1 MDKKNLQPT
10 GSTNGFSLLELMVT
24 LAILAIILGIG
35 TSSFI
40 PQIDS
45 SHARAVSN
53 SLRASIAQT
62 RSESITRGG
71 NVRLCGSTDGGSC
84 VNTFNDGW
92 IIYHD
97 SDNSGAFSASDNVLT
112 WHEQEHGRLT
122 IRSGNPA
129 GAAITDFGFNYR
141 GYPSTPLTFGV
152 TSGATSTLIQLWAHG
167 RVDIQ

>member
-1 MDKKNLQPT
+1 MK
-10 GSTNGFSLLELMVT
+10 GFTLLELMVT

-35 TSSFI
+35 VSSFI
-40 PQIDS
+40 PQLDS
-45 SHARAVSN
+45 SHARAVSD

-71 NVRLCGSTDGGSC
+71 SVRLCGSSDGTSC

-97 SDNSGAFSASDNVLT
+97 SDNSGALSTTDNILT

-122 IRSGNPA
+122 IRSGNPL

-152 TSGATSTLIQLWAHG
+152 NSGATNTLIELWAYG
-167 RVDIQ
+167 RVEIQ